1 VKSEKKR
8 KTGTVKGTVTTRNHF
23 EAWAALGLQLGT
35 FDYQIVSTEIT
46 GAGSGSA
53 EITIQ

>member
-1 VKSEKKR
+1 M
-8 KTGTVKGTVTTRNHF
+8 KGTVTTRNHF